1 MCIKIYAWVLKKT
14 SKPNTLNLNLWFR
27 LTQPRLWLRIWTKI
41 IKTVLKF
48 ILFSCSKVW
57 FIPKRLNSTY
67 HTHMLSIC
75 LQWDKLTHIFII
87 SIINHAV

>member
-48 ILFSCSKVW
+48 ISLLESVVYSQKT
-57 FIPKRLNSTY
+57 LNSTY